1 MKKETKR
8 LAEGLIHPYP
18 PTQKSRPKWKYVDEK
33 TEAFR
38 LFKTWK
44 SRKHPNFEDDL
55 TEHGKYL
62 LKKYYSMR
70 W

>member
-1 MKKETKR
+1 MKKKTKR
-8 LAEGLIHPYP
+8 LAEGLITPNP

-38 LFKTWK
+38 LFKMDK
-44 SRKHPNFEDDL
+44 SRKIPNFQDDL

-62 LKKYYSMR
+62 LRKYYGYKI
-70 W
+70 